1 MKKTQTECRVC
12 HKELITL
19 LKYDDMPKAAQHLP
33 TQSELATERGVDLEV
48 CQCMG
53 CGLVQLSN
61 EPVPY
66 YKEVIRAAAYSQ
78 EMKEFRI
85 KQFEKLVQKYSLK
98 NKKVI
103 EVGCGKGE
111 YLSLMAAAGMN
122 AYGIEHAQESVES
135 CQSEN
140 LQVSQGYLENK
151 EDKITD
157 EPFDGFF
164 ILNFFEHLPDP
175 NGTLSA
181 ISANLKDDGIGLIEV
196 PNFDMI
202 LKNNLFSEFIN
213 DHLFYFTKETLLST
227 LNQNGFEV
235 LECTEVWYDYIISAV
250 VRKRQPVDISQ
261 FYNHQETLKQE
272 LHAYIKRFGAGK
284 VAIWGAGHQ
293 ALAIISLTQ
302 LHKSDKIQ
310 YVIDDAPF
318 KQGKYTPATHIP
330 IVSQAQLFS
339 NPVDAIIIM
348 AASYSDEIANKIR
361 AALDI
366 DISISILRD
375 YGLEEIEEGF
385 QWPRDHRELV
395 GLKDIL

>member
-1 MKKTQTECRVC
+1 MKQIQTECRVC
-12 HKELITL
+12 HKELTTL

-33 TQSELATERGVDLEV
+33 VQSELATERGVDLEV

-66 YKEVIRAAAYSQ
+66 YKEVIRAAAYSE

-111 YLSLMAAAGMN
+111 YLSLMAGAGMD
-122 AYGIEHAQESVES
+122 AYGIEYAEESVES
-135 CQSEN
+135 CQREN
-140 LQVSQGYLENK
+140 LQVLQGYLQNK

-175 NGTLSA
+175 NGTLAA
-181 ISANLKDDGIGLIEV
+181 ISANLSEDGIGLIEV

-235 LECTEVWYDYIISAV
+235 LECTEVWYNYIISAV

-261 FYNHQETLKQE
+261 FYNHQEALKQE
-272 LHAYIKRFGAGK
+272 LHAYIKRFSAGK

-302 LHKSDKIQ
+302 LHKGDKIQ
-310 YVIDDAPF
+310 YIIDDAPF

-339 NPVDAIIIM
+339 NPVDAIIVM
-348 AASYSDEIANKIR
+348 AASYSDEIANKIL
-361 AALDI
+361 ATLDS

-375 YGLEEIEEGF
+375 YGLEEIK
-385 QWPRDHRELV
+385 RDL
-395 GLKDIL
+395 

>member
-1 MKKTQTECRVC
+1 MKKIQTECRVC

-33 TQSELATERGVDLEV
+33 AQSELATESGVDLEV

-85 KQFEKLVQKYSLK
+85 KQFEELVQKYSLK

-103 EVGCGKGE
+103 EIGCGKGE
-111 YLSLMAAAGMN
+111 YLSLIAAANMD
-122 AYGIEHAQESVES
+122 AYGIEYAQKSVES
-135 CQSEN
+135 CRNEN
-140 LQVSQGYLENK
+140 LQVFQGYLENK
-151 EDKITD
+151 EDKIID

-164 ILNFFEHLPDP
+164 ILNFFEHLPNP
-175 NGTLSA
+175 NGTLAA

-213 DHLFYFTKETLLST
+213 DHLFYFTKETLFFT

-235 LECTEVWYDYIISAV
+235 LECNNVWYDYIISVV
-250 VRKRQPVDISQ
+250 VRKRKQVDVSQ
-261 FYNHQETLKQE
+261 FYSHQKSLLNQ
-272 LHAYIKRFGAGK
+272 LHAYIERFEDGK

-293 ALAIISLTQ
+293 ALAIISLTK
-302 LHKSDKIQ
+302 LHKSDKIK

-318 KQGKYTPATHIP
+318 KQGKYTPATHLP
-330 IVSQAQLFS
+330 IVSSDYLLSDPA
-339 NPVDAIIIM
+339 DAIIIM
-348 AASYSDEIANKIR
+348 AASYSDEIANKVR
-361 AALDI
+361 KSLHPDI
-366 DISISILRD
+366 HISILRD
-375 YGLEEIEEGF
+375 YGLEELERPQYAQE
-385 QWPRDHRELV
+385 RKVNE
-395 GLKDIL
+395 